1 MLQTFFLTVVSIDC
15 QRLELADLLR
25 QGVEQPQKIQIPG
38 QDGQHQSAEHM
49 KGVVRGSGPAKTAGG
64 SYKSQTSSWI
74 NGAKSIWKARTA
86 RGGSMVL
93 VSSGDQ
99 GHLPTLYSRDSA
111 SFSFSPWSQAFITS
125 MSLTKRTA

>member
-25 QGVEQPQKIQIPG
+25 QGIEHPQKVQIPG
-38 QDGQHQSAEHM
+38 QDGKH
-49 KGVVRGSGPAKTAGG
+49 SGGDPTNGTVGIEKASGG
-64 SYKSQTSSWI
+64 SNKSQTSSWI

-93 VSSGDQ
+93 VSVDVEVT
-99 GHLPTLYSRDSA
+99 P
-111 SFSFSPWSQAFITS
+111 
-125 MSLTKRTA
+125 